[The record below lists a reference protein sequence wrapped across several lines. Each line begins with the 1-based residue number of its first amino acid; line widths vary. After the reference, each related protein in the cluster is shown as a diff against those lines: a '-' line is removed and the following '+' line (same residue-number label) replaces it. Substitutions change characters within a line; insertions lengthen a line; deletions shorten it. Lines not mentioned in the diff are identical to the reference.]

1 MRTNNNNGTI
11 DLVPLTLNVVN
22 LQGLK
27 LICRKTS
34 ERYER
39 NPSKEKK
46 KMSQMQSPDIKNRD
60 FRSNKIYFK
69 KKKERDD

>member
-1 MRTNNNNGTI
+1 MRFNNNNGTI
-11 DLVPLTLNVVN
+11 DLVPVTLNIVN

-39 NPSKEKK
+39 NASKEKDKTRK
-46 KMSQMQSPDIKNRD
+46 K
-60 FRSNKIYFK
+60 
-69 KKKERDD
+69 